1 MFRFVKILC
10 GLMLIAL
17 PGASGQ
23 TSSIY
28 PYQTMIGRDTVVVI
42 HIRQVRL
49 LNVHFSRMDECRET
63 NKELEKAFEALMQ
76 ADKAQNKVVVDLKFE
91 VADLRAALTKQ
102 DRVINLQQKQVK
114 AEKRKRTIAFM
125 AAIVLGGIAIIK

>member
-1 MFRFVKILC
+1 
-10 GLMLIAL
+10 MLIAL

-28 PYQTMIGRDTVVVI
+28 PYQTLIGKDTVVVI

-63 NKELEKAFEALMQ
+63 NQELEKAFEALMQ
-76 ADKAQNKVVVDLKFE
+76 ADRAQNKVVVDLKFE

-102 DRVINLQQKQVK
+102 DQVINLQQKQVK
-114 AEKRKRTIAFM
+114 AEKRKRTIAFI